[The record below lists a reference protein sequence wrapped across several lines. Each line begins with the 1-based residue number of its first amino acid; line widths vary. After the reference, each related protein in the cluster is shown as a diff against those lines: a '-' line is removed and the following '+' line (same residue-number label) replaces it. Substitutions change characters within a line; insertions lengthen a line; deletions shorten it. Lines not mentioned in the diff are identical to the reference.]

1 MSGLLQDFRF
11 ALRQLRK
18 SPGFTLTA
26 VLSLALG
33 VGATTAVFSVI
44 YAVLINPFPYGGADR
59 MAQLS
64 LKDKAGRYRYP
75 GLNGP
80 QLEQVRQAKTIESA
94 VGEDGWNLTTTDGDL
109 PEDVVACYISPN
121 APNHWAMPALL
132 GRWLIPS
139 DAPTGQEPERVVVL
153 GYRFWQRYFNG
164 DPAIV
169 GRNIQL
175 VHKTYRIVG
184 VMPPRFRWREA
195 EIYVPL
201 KVTLDPNIYL
211 GGTLKIRPG
220 VTLAQASAELQPL
233 FEQFAKQTPA
243 RYPDSFRVE
252 LRSITDLYAK
262 PMGPTLYLL
271 FGAVASLL
279 IIGCAN
285 VSILLLARG
294 AQRQHELAVRAALGA
309 ARGRI
314 VRQLLTESLA
324 IAVAGGALGVLFAWR
339 ALVFMAAWLPSS
351 SFPAESVIE
360 MNVPVLLFS
369 LSLAAATA
377 IASDSVSN

>member
-1 MSGLLQDFRF
+1 MPSLASDLKYAAREM
-11 ALRQLRK
+11 RRR
-18 SPGFTLTA
+18 PGFTLTA

-184 VMPPRFRWREA
+184 VMPPRFRWRK
-195 EIYVPL
+195 PL
-201 KVTLDPNIYL
+201 LSPVGRLDRDTS
-211 GGTLKIRPG
+211 G
-220 VTLAQASAELQPL
+220 
-233 FEQFAKQTPA
+233 
-243 RYPDSFRVE
+243 
-252 LRSITDLYAK
+252 
-262 PMGPTLYLL
+262 
-271 FGAVASLL
+271 
-279 IIGCAN
+279 
-285 VSILLLARG
+285 LLLLTDDG
-294 AQRQHELAVRAALGA
+294 ALLH
-309 ARGRI
+309 RI
-314 VRQLLTESLA
+314 VSPKTH
-324 IAVAGGALGVLFAWR
+324 
-339 ALVFMAAWLPSS
+339 LPK
-351 SFPAESVIE
+351 V
-360 MNVPVLLFS
+360 
-369 LSLAAATA
+369 
-377 IASDSVSN
+377 